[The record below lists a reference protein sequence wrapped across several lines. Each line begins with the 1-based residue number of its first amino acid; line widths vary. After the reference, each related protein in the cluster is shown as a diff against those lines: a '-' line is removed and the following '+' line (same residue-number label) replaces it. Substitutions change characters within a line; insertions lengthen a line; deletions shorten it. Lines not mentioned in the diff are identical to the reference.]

1 MNTANLQ
8 LRGLL
13 LGQAELFRLLV
24 RKGLIAR
31 AEVDQ
36 ALGLAE
42 ASLTNDSSVNDELSP
57 AEHDVIRFP
66 LRLLRLANAH
76 ALDEPLPGF
85 ASLAREIGLSKSDSA
100 DRT

>member
-24 RKGLIAR
+24 RKGVVTR

-42 ASLTNDSSVNDELSP
+42 ASLTSDIGANDELSP

-66 LRLLRLANAH
+66 LRLLRLANGH
-76 ALDEPLPGF
+76 ALEEPLPSF
-85 ASLAREIGLSKSDSA
+85 ASLAREIGLSKQYQSGEN
-100 DRT
+100 